1 MSPSNSFCIEFE
13 KKKSR
18 ISLDIVGRVKSKLPL
33 KKIYLAYYLQA
44 YKALD
49 QFHSVDRIH
58 RKQHFYLNFLESC
71 HSPKGCNAFAPSP
84 LQAVSQSNCLELIM
98 HPIFQRLIDVK
109 WRYFRAE
116 AWLDI
121 LPNVLMA
128 ILYTILACSVPQNVD
143 NFYIPLSKNWWKIV
157 IAIVFLAITLNE
169 IRKEGKEYYRS
180 KKQSKKL
187 MKWRRK
193 EVERDFAFC
202 HPRWPQERNFVEQ
215 ELKRIKQ
222 DKGNNY
228 FSDAWNFVDIITYA
242 MLVVVTILHM
252 SSVLVENN
260 LYHDVFIRI
269 LSCSVIPVWVR
280 LLKYARPFPNQGP
293 FVVML
298 DHIVKDS
305 AKWLLVIMMIYIP
318 YGAAFWIMY
327 GQNSQTPVKGYND
340 TTSLIFTMLRM
351 PLLDDYNFAQLEKA
365 APYMARVLCGSFIII
380 SAIVLMNLYIALLS
394 NTFQRVY
401 DNARATAAI
410 QRVRLLQDLE
420 LDTSENKLKRYR
432 EYIRENYSP
441 EENDYIAFFSEEE
454 EQSRRQDEKV
464 SEIHNIVSKRFGGK
478 KFGKLERSEFDS
490 VLDDLDM
497 LKRSHSEIRRS
508 LSLLTSN
515 LEELTRSNALI
526 VDERNRIDR
535 FQEQEHVL
543 KRLDC
548 TVARIEAVYDIDNGR
563 NPGKPQRYHKANQT
577 EWYFRWQHRPCSD
590 NLIKVKKESLFLFW
604 YLTQTNELCTSVYW
618 KVLSKIFT
626 CENYIRKY
634 IYLYVFAEKLAQI
647 LFYAILI
654 IMLPLLI
661 FSVGQTCL
669 VYYCTIYGL

>member
-1 MSPSNSFCIEFE
+1 MNSKKK

-44 YKALD
+44 HKALD

-71 HSPKGCNAFAPSP
+71 HSPKGCNTFAPSP

-143 NFYIPLSKNWWKIV
+143 NFYTPLSKNWWKIV

-252 SSVLVENN
+252 SSVFVENN

-410 QRVRLLQDLE
+410 QRARLLQDLE
-420 LDTSENKLKRYR
+420 LDTSENKLRRYR

-497 LKRSHSEIRRS
+497 LKRSHAEIRRS

-535 FQEQEHVL
+535 FQEQEHIL

-577 EWYFRWQHRPCSD
+577 E
-590 NLIKVKKESLFLFW
+590 
-604 YLTQTNELCTSVYW
+604 
-618 KVLSKIFT
+618 
-626 CENYIRKY
+626 
-634 IYLYVFAEKLAQI
+634 
-647 LFYAILI
+647 
-654 IMLPLLI
+654 
-661 FSVGQTCL
+661 
-669 VYYCTIYGL
+669 